1 MNFPDILNIIL
12 VVFGIGLVI
21 FVHELG
27 HFMAARWCGAR
38 VEIFSLGFGPRLFG
52 WQRGDTMFQVA
63 AVPLGGFVKVAGEY
77 YDGTTEK
84 EEGTLSSLNVP
95 QRFLYYSGGVI
106 MNVIFALVVM
116 PFVMFAG
123 LPAREAIIGTPT
135 PGAAAWEAGVPAN
148 SRILSVNGEKIV
160 DFEHLVIAVAVNG
173 KDGVTLDVQPPASAD
188 GALPPVQTFELN
200 PQFDE
205 DVGVYRIGLPA
216 GFNPTAKLVVTPE
229 SAAAAAGLTSEDCL
243 LSVVDQPA
251 DLSIDKQLIRAVLA
265 GGPMGVS
272 VRGADGAE
280 RTVTIDPDTIP
291 SEQKLVG
298 VAPSTTR
305 IESIRTTGPAAQ
317 LLAALDLR
325 GGDRL
330 LAVNGERVYGGTGI
344 REALLQSPAM
354 GNLTLDIERASA
366 RMTLEAELDGSVTA
380 RALLDDLALSNQ
392 QLGTVINV
400 AKNSPAERAK
410 LQDGD
415 EIVTINGIT
424 VDSWDGVLENIREAV
439 GNNQSVEL
447 LVYRTPEG
455 AAATGAAPTSLDE
468 VRVTLNPEPLPRLD
482 YGFTLA
488 AATTIIR
495 AESMGE
501 AVSQGFT
508 TTKRFFADVWRQLNK
523 MLFSKEISTKNLGGI
538 ISISVISSDA
548 ASQGMSVLLKF
559 LAILSINLAIL
570 NLLPIPILDGGHLL
584 FLLIEGIKG
593 SPVSE
598 RTFGYS
604 QVVGLVMIMS
614 LMVYVTYQDIVRWF
628 IEKP

>member
-1 MNFPDILNIIL
+1 MLNIIL

-84 EEGTLSSLNVP
+84 EEGTLSSLSVP

-148 SRILSVNGEKIV
+148 SRILTVNGEDVV

-173 KDGVTLDVQPPASAD
+173 KDGVTLDVQPPALGD
-188 GALPPVQTFELN
+188 GTTPPVQTFELS
-200 PQFDE
+200 PKFDE
-205 DVGVYRIGLPA
+205 DLGVYRIGLPA
-216 GFNPTAKLVVTPE
+216 GFDPTAKLVVGLD
-229 SAAAAAGLTSEDCL
+229 SAAAAAGLTADDHLVAVEGQPSE
-243 LSVVDQPA
+243 LS
-251 DLSIDKQLIRAVLA
+251 LERQLVRAIIA
-265 GGPMGVS
+265 GGAMNVR
-272 VRGADGAE
+272 VRGADGQE
-280 RTVTIDPDTIP
+280 RTVTVDPKMTP

-298 VAPSTTR
+298 VAPSSTR
-305 IESIRTTGPAAQ
+305 IEALRQTGPAAA
-317 LLAALDLR
+317 LLTALDLR
-325 GGDRL
+325 GGDRI
-330 LAVNGERVYGGTGI
+330 LAINGTRVYGADTIQDALIGTAPTG
-344 REALLQSPAM
+344 ELAVEV
-354 GNLTLDIERASA
+354 ERGSA
-366 RMTLEAELDGSVTA
+366 RMTLTADLDGTVPPLA
-380 RALLDDLALSNQ
+380 VLGDIALSSQ
-392 QLGTVINV
+392 QLGTIITV
-400 AKNSPAERAK
+400 ASDSPAVRAG
-410 LQDGD
+410 LADGD
-415 EIVTINGIT
+415 EIVTVNGVT
-424 VDSWDGVLENIREAV
+424 VDSWDSVLLNIREAV
-439 GNNQSVEL
+439 ARDMPVDL
-447 LVYRTPEG
+447 LVYRTPKGTAEAG
-455 AAATGAAPTSLDE
+455 EIPASLDE
-468 VRVTLNPEPLPRLD
+468 VRVTLQPEQLPRAD
-482 YGFTLA
+482 YGFALA
-488 AATTIIR
+488 AATTVIR
-495 AESMGE
+495 AETFSE
-501 AVSQGFT
+501 ALSQGFT
-508 TTKRFFADVWRQLNK
+508 TTKRFFADVWRQLQK
-523 MLFSKEISTKNLGGI
+523 MLFSEEISTKNLGGI

-548 ASQGMSVLLKF
+548 ASQGLAVLFKF

-628 IEKP
+628 IDKP

>member
-1 MNFPDILNIIL
+1 MNFPDLLNIIL

-84 EEGTLSSLNVP
+84 EEGTLSALSVP

-135 PGAAAWEAGVPAN
+135 PGAAAWEAGVPPN
-148 SRILSVNGEKIV
+148 SRVLAVNGEKMV
-160 DFEHLVIAVAVNG
+160 DFEHLIIAVAVNG
-173 KDGVTLDVQPPASAD
+173 KDGVALDVQPPANED
-188 GALPPVQTFELN
+188 GTLPPVESFNLS
-200 PQFDE
+200 PKFDE
-205 DVGVYRIGLPA
+205 DLGVYRIGLPA
-216 GFNPTAKLVVTPE
+216 GFDPTAKLVVGPDST
-229 SAAAAAGLTSEDCL
+229 AAAAGLTSEDRL
-243 LSVVDQPA
+243 IAIEGQPSELSLERQM
-251 DLSIDKQLIRAVLA
+251 IRAMVT
-265 GGPMGVS
+265 GGPIGVLVS
-272 VRGADGAE
+272 GPDGVE
-280 RTVTIDPDTIP
+280 RTVVVEPKMTP

-298 VAPSTTR
+298 VAPSSTR
-305 IESIRTTGPAAQ
+305 IEAVRRTGPAAA
-317 LLAALDLR
+317 LLQELDLR

-330 LAVNGERVYGGTGI
+330 VAINGTRVYGTDGIQNALISAPTTG
-344 REALLQSPAM
+344 P
-354 GNLTLDIERASA
+354 LTLDITRGSA
-366 RMTLEAELDGSVTA
+366 RIPLTAELDGSLA
-380 RALLDDLALSNQ
+380 PLALLDDIALASQ
-392 QLGTVINV
+392 QLGTVVTI
-400 AKNSPAERAK
+400 AKNSPAMRSG
-410 LQDGD
+410 LLDGD
-415 EIVTINGIT
+415 EIVTVNGVT
-424 VDSWDGVLENIREAV
+424 VDTWDKVLENIRDAV
-439 GNNQSVEL
+439 AKDSPVDL
-447 LVYRTPEG
+447 LVYRTP
-455 AAATGAAPTSLDE
+455 TGVAETSPALSAMDE
-468 VRVTLNPEPLPRLD
+468 VRVTLTPEALPRET
-482 YGFTLA
+482 YGFALA
-488 AATTIIR
+488 AATTVIR
-495 AESMGE
+495 AESIGE
-501 AVSQGFT
+501 ALSQGFT
-508 TTKRFFADVWRQLNK
+508 TTKRFFADVWRQLQK
-523 MLFSKEISTKNLGGI
+523 MLFSEEISTKNLGGI

-548 ASQGMSVLLKF
+548 ASQGMAVLFKF

-584 FLLIEGIKG
+584 FLLIEGVKG

-628 IEKP
+628 IDKP

>member
-1 MNFPDILNIIL
+1 MNFPDVFNILL

-52 WQRGDTMFQVA
+52 WKRGDTMFQVA

-77 YDGTTEK
+77 YDGTTDK
-84 EEGTLSSLNVP
+84 EEGTLSSLSVP

-116 PFVMFAG
+116 PLVMFAG

-135 PGAAAWEAGVPAN
+135 PGAAAWEAGVPAG
-148 SRILSVNGEKIV
+148 SRVLTVNGQEIT
-160 DFEHLVIAVAVNG
+160 DFEHLVTAVAVNG
-173 KDGVTLDVQPPASAD
+173 KDGVTLEVQPPGTSTAD
-188 GALPPVQTFELN
+188 GAGVERYELK

-205 DVGVYRIGLPA
+205 QFGLYRIGLPA
-216 GFNPTAKLVVTPE
+216 GIDPTARLVVAPD
-229 SAAAAAGLTSEDCL
+229 SPASAAGLTAEDRL
-243 LSVVDQPA
+243 VAVVGQPA
-251 DLSIDKQLIRAVLA
+251 LLPLDEQVVRAMTAA
-265 GGPMGVS
+265 GPISMI
-272 VRGADGAE
+272 VRGPDGAE
-280 RTVTIDPDTIP
+280 RTVTVEPKMSAGQAKLIGVGP
-291 SEQKLVG
+291 SL
-298 VAPSTTR
+298 TR
-305 IESIRTTGPAAQ
+305 IEAVRSTGPGKGLVQ
-317 LLAALDLR
+317 ALGLR
-325 GGDRL
+325 GGDRIL
-330 LAVNGERVYGGTGI
+330 SVNGQAVYNSGGI
-344 REALLQSPAM
+344 RDALIETPESGTLALEVERGSTRV
-354 GNLTLDIERASA
+354 NLT
-366 RMTLEAELDGSVTA
+366 AELDGTTP
-380 RALLDDLALSNQ
+380 ALLLYRDLAIGAPAMSSVV
-392 QLGTVINV
+392 TV
-400 AKNSPAERAK
+400 APNSPAMRAG

-415 EIVTINGIT
+415 EIIAVNGTT
-424 VDSWDGVLENIREAV
+424 VDTWDSLLTSIREAV
-439 GNNQSVEL
+439 DQEIAVDIL
-447 LVYRTPEG
+447 AYRAPAADTETRSAGASMEEIRVSLQPE
-455 AAATGAAPTSLDE
+455 ALERPS
-468 VRVTLNPEPLPRLD
+468 
-482 YGFTLA
+482 YGVGLA

-501 AVSQGFT
+501 ALKMGFT
-508 TTKRFFADVWRQLNK
+508 TTKRFLVDVWQQLQK
-523 MLFSKEISTKNLGGI
+523 MLFSEEISTKNLGGI

-548 ASQGMSVLLKF
+548 ASQGMSVLFKF

-628 IEKP
+628 IAS